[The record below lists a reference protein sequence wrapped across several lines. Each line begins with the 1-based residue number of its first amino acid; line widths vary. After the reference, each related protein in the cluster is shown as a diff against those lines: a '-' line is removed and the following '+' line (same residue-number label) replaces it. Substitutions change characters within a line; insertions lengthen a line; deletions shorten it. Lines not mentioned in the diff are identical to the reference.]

1 MEGAPCPRADPSGRQ
16 PRGRLPG
23 PGQRAGLIAAIWI
36 VYYLAFSVPVV
47 IAGVATAHF
56 GTGARPGHPE
66 SFNVQAAGQ
75 RTMKVAAAQ

>member
-1 MEGAPCPRADPSGRQ
+1 
-16 PRGRLPG
+16 
-23 PGQRAGLIAAIWI
+23 

-56 GTGARPGHPE
+56 GTGARPGHPK

>member
-1 MEGAPCPRADPSGRQ
+1 
-16 PRGRLPG
+16 
-23 PGQRAGLIAAIWI
+23 

-75 RTMKVAAAQ
+75 RTIKVAAAQ